1 MEGGGVRSSEPISPL
16 RYITDLREHDVG
28 YSMRC
33 GIDLNLRI
41 GAWFSV
47 TPNEV
52 LRGIECVKCFVNL
65 KMCAL

>member
-1 MEGGGVRSSEPISPL
+1 MGDVLEAGRERGGGASSSSEPVSPL
-16 RYITDLREHDVG
+16 RYVTDLREHDVG

-52 LRGIECVKCFVNL
+52 CYIV
-65 KMCAL
+65 